1 MTRISVFGIVLQ
13 EIILRRI
20 IPLLVI
26 GDLLLKNNPPG
37 LVWWFTVWWC
47 CVLAGCEG
55 LGWVECVHRG
65 EGVAGQDVARLV
77 NIFQPTPSD
86 TIIKLIHSLL
96 TPASLYT
103 LFSADTTLLIL
114 SVSLTSIKL
123 RVRAVITTISGT
135 IYCFIVCTYLT
146 PEIIFLSLLQCQC

>member
-1 MTRISVFGIVLQ
+1 MSWLGVRAWGGLSVYTEV
-13 EIILRRI
+13 R
-20 IPLLVI
+20 
-26 GDLLLKNNPPG
+26 
-37 LVWWFTVWWC
+37 
-47 CVLAGCEG
+47 
-55 LGWVECVHRG
+55 GWP
-65 EGVAGQDVARLV
+65 AQDVARLV